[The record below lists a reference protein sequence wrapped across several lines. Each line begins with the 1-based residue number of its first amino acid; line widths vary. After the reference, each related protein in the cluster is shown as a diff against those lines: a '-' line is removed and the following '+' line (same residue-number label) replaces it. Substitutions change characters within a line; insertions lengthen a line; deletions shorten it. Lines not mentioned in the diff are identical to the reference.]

1 MSDSPLDPAT
11 CQISSQDEF
20 VQSSPLATAATCSS
34 SSTCDS
40 SRPIKLL
47 IISFWWSA
55 TLGRAKYNT
64 PLDPGGSKTHSYHQ
78 RSEGFWRPWIPTP
91 KDAERQLGQ
100 NVEVSLHSPSEA
112 TEDSVKLAQYTH
124 PVRLFWPKSKCF
136 DYMYHEAEALLRN
149 FPVQA
154 TIFFYDESENEEDS
168 DGTDHES
175 GAEMD
180 N

>member
-1 MSDSPLDPAT
+1 MDTLWLSHT
-11 CQISSQDEF
+11 G
-20 VQSSPLATAATCSS
+20 
-34 SSTCDS
+34 
-40 SRPIKLL
+40 
-47 IISFWWSA
+47 
-55 TLGRAKYNT
+55 LGRREPKREL
-64 PLDPGGSKTHSYHQ
+64 PLLRTTAMCLLK
-78 RSEGFWRPWIPTP
+78 SEGFWRPWVLTP
-91 KDAERQLGQ
+91 KDAERLRVQ
-100 NVEVSLHSPSEA
+100 NVELHSPDA

-175 GAEMD
+175 EAEVD
-180 N
+180 S

>member
-1 MSDSPLDPAT
+1 METSPL
-11 CQISSQDEF
+11 CLHN
-20 VQSSPLATAATCSS
+20 SPPLGTAN
-34 SSTCDS
+34 
-40 SRPIKLL
+40 SRIC
-47 IISFWWSA
+47 
-55 TLGRAKYNT
+55 
-64 PLDPGGSKTHSYHQ
+64 GSKDTSG
-78 RSEGFWRPWIPTP
+78 SEGFWRPWIPTP
-91 KDAERQLGQ
+91 KDAERQRVK
-100 NVEVSLHSPSEA
+100 NVELHSPSET

-168 DGTDHES
+168 DSTDHES

>member
-1 MSDSPLDPAT
+1 METSPLCLHNSPPLGTANSR
-11 CQISSQDEF
+11 IS
-20 VQSSPLATAATCSS
+20 CSKDTS
-34 SSTCDS
+34 
-40 SRPIKLL
+40 
-47 IISFWWSA
+47 
-55 TLGRAKYNT
+55 G
-64 PLDPGGSKTHSYHQ
+64 
-78 RSEGFWRPWIPTP
+78 SEGFWRPWIPTP
-91 KDAERQLGQ
+91 KDAERQGVQ
-100 NVEVSLHSPSEA
+100 NVELHSPSEA

>member
-1 MSDSPLDPAT
+1 METSPLCLHNAP
-11 CQISSQDEF
+11 
-20 VQSSPLATAATCSS
+20 PLRTANSRICSKDTS
-34 SSTCDS
+34 
-40 SRPIKLL
+40 
-47 IISFWWSA
+47 
-55 TLGRAKYNT
+55 G
-64 PLDPGGSKTHSYHQ
+64 
-78 RSEGFWRPWIPTP
+78 SEGFWRPWIPTP
-91 KDAERQLGQ
+91 KDAEKLRVQ
-100 NVEVSLHSPSEA
+100 NVELHSPSDA

-168 DGTDHES
+168 DDIDHES
-175 GAEMD
+175 EEEVD